1 MAWLSKKTSDLTGTE
16 GRVEDFIEVTV
27 RSAPGLKEP
36 KKLDVLP
43 SEIKDLK
50 GAGELVI
57 LEIGTNGDRKQLI
70 VTLAEWKKLSPKI
83 DEIVKAAPGLRGRRA
98 GQRPNQGR

>member
-1 MAWLSKKTSDLTGTE
+1 M
-16 GRVEDFIEVTV
+16 
-27 RSAPGLKEP
+27 RSAPGLREP

-43 SEIKDLK
+43 KEIENLK
-50 GAGELVI
+50 GASELVI

-83 DEIVKAAPGLRGRRA
+83 DEIVAAA
-98 GQRPNQGR
+98 QG

>member
-1 MAWLSKKTSDLTGTE
+1 MAWLSKKISDLTGVE
-16 GRVEDFIEVTV
+16 GRTEDFIEVTV

-83 DEIVKAAPGLRGRRA
+83 DEIVKAAPGLRGRRPH
-98 GQRPNQGR
+98 QRPQQK